1 MRLGLFLALPAALL
15 SLRWACQGWRSR
27 DTCRGR
33 IFEHLCVE
41 SKAAS
46 GVRKEAW
53 GLSPHPPPQPSMEC
67 PEGVTRCHSP
77 PSLRG
82 IPLHWLVLKPS
93 GVCTSCTVGGSRCS
107 RWDRSWL
114 LLAAPFGSMRSRGGG
129 RGQEDLSAGAAQAP
143 RLGPSPPR
151 LGLGPP
157 CTVSPPALL
166 PHHILEPAPFPR
178 LPRRL
183 VPRRSRFGNLSDPVC
198 GGLDAALL
206 EGDEIRRAV
215 DLKSLLHVPSQC
227 CVCSPRPPLPDHS
240 HLSPWVTEALVAA
253 GRSPPA
259 RVGLQPPG

>member
-67 PEGVTRCHSP
+67 PEGLTRCHSP

-157 CTVSPPALL
+157 CTVSPP
-166 PHHILEPAPFPR
+166 P
-178 LPRRL
+178 
-183 VPRRSRFGNLSDPVC
+183 
-198 GGLDAALL
+198 
-206 EGDEIRRAV
+206 
-215 DLKSLLHVPSQC
+215 
-227 CVCSPRPPLPDHS
+227 CSPTTFWNL
-240 HLSPWVTEALVAA
+240 HLSP
-253 GRSPPA
+253 GSPA
-259 RVGLQPPG
+259 VWSHEEVGLGIFRTLCVEVWMPLCSREMKSGVLWTSSHCFTCPVSAASVVRGHPCLITATSRHG